1 MSPDSHGVLSHP
13 VGDSAIQT
21 FPETPYSPI
30 WSPVGEASTSISA
43 RLQGDRDTQHFPRTP
58 ESGSLSFFGD
68 MQTSLTQA
76 MLMTRAGSGA
86 RHSRQSSVT
95 RMRDRKG
102 SISQESEQK
111 SDAKIDDAN
120 TSSTQ
125 SADHNVS
132 SSGPHRNP
140 AVAGSSSL
148 SIRSYTGSNDGQ
160 ASRPSSRDAT
170 SKRSSLAGSVDA
182 VNPKLAEHQNHR
194 QESSSITDG
203 EEISS
208 SGNIYL
214 SASRK
219 GSQSSP
225 VETQNSPKYTATA
238 RPSLTLNSS
247 VHSLSPLRG
256 STDSFLTHAENAVES
271 PPAYDTVF
279 GDRLASDSR
288 TPSSAGFDF
297 PSYRPPQNTGESH
310 SRDSLIPGSLN
321 NQRQRQRPRPR
332 LPAGPRDRRDG
343 RTASQTGRERN
354 GSVSSVTSTLPSGI
368 PRAPAAPMQSPH
380 FNVPSP
386 KFKGLTME
394 AAKWT
399 FTSAELQAIV
409 SRAIQQSAE
418 ALSIRLLHLDTLDND
433 IPEDLARLESERRD
447 IQLKYRSLFHRRN
460 KLLDSLSG
468 PQTAE
473 SLGSMSRIVE
483 ALKEVSGQLDK
494 LTEDLHSVDEQLSH
508 LNNLVLK
515 HSGSALAM
523 ALRKL
528 NKNFLEKL
536 SELERVR
543 HEMVRLEVE
552 RNDAV
557 KQAEEAALKTNNNS
571 SSASQRRTSVR
582 RFKAG
587 FYSPAPGRP
596 SSYHSS
602 RASIASVLTANIKSP
617 TGQEDLPPVPP
628 IPSHPAI
635 PRRHIPDQI
644 HVDAPMRSANVRIFF
659 NQNVRF
665 FLTNHWYISRCPL
678 VLSHPPLQIPVLS

>member
-1 MSPDSHGVLSHP
+1 MSPDSHDLLSP
-13 VGDSAIQT
+13 PTGDSAIQT
-21 FPETPYSPI
+21 FPETPYSPV
-30 WSPVGEASTSISA
+30 WSSLGAASTSIAA
-43 RLQGDRDTQHFPRTP
+43 RLQDDRGAQFPRTP
-58 ESGSLSFFGD
+58 ESASLPLFGN
-68 MQTSLTQA
+68 MQTSVTQA

-95 RMRDRKG
+95 RNRERKG
-102 SISQESEQK
+102 SISQESEEK
-111 SDAKIDDAN
+111 NDAKIDDAN

-125 SADHNVS
+125 SADRNVS
-132 SSGPHRNP
+132 LSGPRRNP
-140 AVAGSSSL
+140 AAAGSSSF
-148 SIRSYTGSNDGQ
+148 SIRSYTGSNDGH

-170 SKRSSLAGSVDA
+170 SKRSSLAGSLDA
-182 VNPKLAEHQNHR
+182 VNSKLSERQNHR
-194 QESSSITDG
+194 QESSSTTDG
-203 EEISS
+203 EEKETST
-208 SGNIYL
+208 SGNIYFDI
-214 SASRK
+214 SRNV
-219 GSQSSP
+219 SLSSP
-225 VETQNSPKYTATA
+225 VETQNSPRYTATA

-247 VHSLSPLRG
+247 VQSLSPLRN
-256 STDSFLTHAENAVES
+256 STDSFLTHAENATES

-288 TPSSAGFDF
+288 TPSTAGFDF
-297 PSYRPPQNTGESH
+297 PSYRPPQNAGEPQSRD

-354 GSVSSVTSTLPSGI
+354 GSVSSVASTLPSGI
-368 PRAPAAPMQSPH
+368 PRAPVPSMQSPH

-460 KLLDSLSG
+460 KLLDSLSNSSG
-468 PQTAE
+468 SQTAD
-473 SLGSMSRIVE
+473 STSRTVE

-494 LTEDLHSVDEQLSH
+494 LTEDLHSVDEQLSR

-515 HSGSALAM
+515 HSSSALAM

-528 NKNFLEKL
+528 NKSFLEKL
-536 SELERVR
+536 SELERVK
-543 HEMVRLEVE
+543 HEMVRLEAE

-557 KQAEEAALKTNNNS
+557 KQVEEAALKSDNNS
-571 SSASQRRTSVR
+571 SSVSQRRTSVR

-587 FYSPAPGRP
+587 FYSPSRP
-596 SSYHSS
+596 TSYHSN
-602 RASIASVLTANIKSP
+602 RASIASVLSANIKSP
-617 TGQEDLPPVPP
+617 TRQEDVPPVPP
-628 IPSHPAI
+628 IPSIPAI

-644 HVDAPMRSANVRIFF
+644 HVDAPMRSANVRI
-659 NQNVRF
+659 
-665 FLTNHWYISRCPL
+665 L
-678 VLSHPPLQIPVLS
+678 